1 MLCTSLMA
9 KGLFTYKKIITLTYT
24 IKPVSRFSLG
34 LPEIWEFRE
43 LFYFFVWRDVK
54 VRYKQT
60 IFGVLW
66 AILQPL
72 MLMLTFSFVFKRAL
86 NIPSDG
92 IPYPIF
98 AYSGLMFWN
107 IFSTGLTN
115 AANSLIT
122 NSRIVKKIYFPRLI
136 IPTSSVL
143 VSVFDFLMALSVYF
157 VLLVYYQRSV
167 DLLRLVTLLPLALL
181 ITVLSTCGMGYLL
194 AALNVKY
201 RDFRYALP
209 FFIQMLLFISPI
221 LYPSSV
227 FKGEYTQYAFAL
239 NPVAGAVNLS
249 RAIFIDKP
257 IEWNL
262 IAISIVSTI
271 VVFLVGVYFFR
282 KEEAFF
288 ADIV

>member
-1 MLCTSLMA
+1 M
-9 KGLFTYKKIITLTYT
+9 GYT

-34 LPEIWEFRE
+34 LSDIWEFRE
-43 LFYFFVWRDVK
+43 LFYFFVWRDIK

-72 MLMLTFSFVFKRAL
+72 MLMITFSFVFKRAL

-107 IFSTGLTN
+107 IFSTGLSN
-115 AANSLIT
+115 AANSLLT

-143 VSVFDFLMALSVYF
+143 VSVFDFFMALSVYF
-157 VLLVYYQRSV
+157 VLLLYYQHSV
-167 DLLRLVTLLPLALL
+167 NVVRLVTLLPLALI
-181 ITVLSTCGMGYLL
+181 ITVLSTCGMGYFL

-221 LYPSSV
+221 LYPSSI
-227 FKGEYTQYAFAL
+227 FKGDMAQYAFAL

-249 RAIFIDKP
+249 RSIFIDKP

-262 IAISIVSTI
+262 IGISIVSTI
-271 VVFLVGVYFFR
+271 IVFVLGVYFFR
-282 KEEAFF
+282 KEEAMF